1 MNEKISDTPEPTA
14 EPALVDQL
22 VDKLFAID
30 LDALDIEQEMV
41 ALNQS
46 NDFRFVVIPVTVL
59 LLGAGMAI
67 GLYMGAMMIG
77 FLAGAFLAF
86 LAGYAYQLWDR
97 QWRDVAV
104 KNVLVRIDEI
114 EGKKGFLRWF
124 RPLLGRDTYKTM
136 FYKLYKQQ
144 VVDIE
149 MYVRALH
156 RLRDKPKMIVRAA
169 LIATHPELAP
179 ASEDNDD
186 NTDSASTEQD
196 TANATATNSA
206 KA

>member
-1 MNEKISDTPEPTA
+1 MNETTTDTSVPST
-14 EPALVDQL
+14 EPALVDEL
-22 VDKLFAID
+22 IDKLFAID
-30 LDALDIEQEMV
+30 LDALDIEQEMIS
-41 ALNQS
+41 LNQS

-67 GLYMGAMMIG
+67 GLYMGSMMAG
-77 FLAGAFLAF
+77 FFGGAFLAF

-104 KNVLVRIDEI
+104 KNVLIRIDEI

-124 RPLLGRDTYKTM
+124 RPLLGRNTYKAM

-156 RLRDKPKMIVRAA
+156 RLREKPKMIVRAA

-179 ASEDNDD
+179 ASEDKDESD
-186 NTDSASTEQD
+186 NPPEGETSGSTN
-196 TANATATNSA
+196 TTATV
-206 KA
+206 